1 MIPTYLIDKAESK
14 EVEKTPSDM
23 VALCYD
29 LICAETELAEA
40 VEYKKCWESDE
51 CGGKRL
57 TNLKRRHKRKKTEL
71 EQQNLSPERIEQLEA

>member
-40 VEYKKCWESDE
+40 VVFEGDVAELRLRQAHLSQE
-51 CGGKRL
+51 CIYRF
-57 TNLKRRHKRKKTEL
+57 HKSCFL
-71 EQQNLSPERIEQLEA
+71 